1 MVRFQLQVDR
11 PWGKR
16 VAPSD
21 HTLVVRPVS
30 NHGWGQSHSEGSPT
44 NDLPWLYY
52 SVKTTQPFADLLLV
66 ERVLAGLHPQSK
78 RLVEVVVWTHD
89 QVGSTH

>member
-30 NHGWGQSHSEGSPT
+30 NHGWGQSHSEGSC
-44 NDLPWLYY
+44 LPWLYY

-66 ERVLAGLHPQSK
+66 ERALAGLHPQSK
-78 RLVEVVVWTHD
+78 RLVELAVWTHD

>member
-11 PWGKR
+11 PCLLLWLHQTT
-16 VAPSD
+16 PSC
-21 HTLVVRPVS
+21 TARFQPWVGPVPFRR
-30 NHGWGQSHSEGSPT
+30 QSH
-44 NDLPWLYY
+44 LPWLYY

-89 QVGSTH
+89 PQGSTH